1 MPDEELTFNECIA
14 DAVEAI
20 KDAMGR
26 LDLGFTYCPVCNSRR
41 FHNFNEKKEGDL
53 LAGTLVRLETLA
65 ATREKRK
72 E

>member
-1 MPDEELTFNECIA
+1 MPDEELTFNECID
-14 DAVEAI
+14 DAVLAI
-20 KDAMGR
+20 KDALAK
-26 LDLGFTYCPVCNSRR
+26 LDLSHTYCPVCNSRR